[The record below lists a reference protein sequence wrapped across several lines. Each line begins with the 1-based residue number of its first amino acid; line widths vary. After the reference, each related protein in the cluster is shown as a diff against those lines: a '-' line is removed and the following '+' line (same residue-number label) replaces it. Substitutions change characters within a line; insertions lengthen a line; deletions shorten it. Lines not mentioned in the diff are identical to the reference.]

1 MTPFCWS
8 DSGGSQDSVT
18 EVAVMLLAVN
28 IVGAA
33 AGATMRTRDRLCLIS
48 FYIID

>member
-1 MTPFCWS
+1 MTPFCRS
-8 DSGGSQDSVT
+8 DSGGSQDSLT

-33 AGATMRTRDRLCLIS
+33 PGATTIT
-48 FYIID
+48 IK